1 MTGSTSETTADPA
14 REDSGAPPW
23 LPLAI
28 AMAAAGFSLR
38 PPITALGAA
47 LGFVPETAEFDPA
60 VLGWVVTV
68 PLWCYALGGVLTPRA
83 AAHWGTA
90 RTVTAALAV
99 MTAGQLLRVTGGAAA
114 LLAGTTI
121 TALAT
126 AVLATLLPVLAA
138 RSGALM
144 PRLTAIYAPA
154 IGIGSAA
161 GAFATAPI
169 SAASSWRWGLALWA
183 PLCAVALAL
192 WLRARWQPNTPAPSP
207 PARTDATQS
216 TRTSDGH
223 DRGSW
228 TGGDAAQ
235 RTRTSDRHDHRSQ
248 TADDAAHGTRTSD
261 RHDHRSRTADDAAQS
276 TRTSDGHDRG
286 SRAGGDA
293 AQRTRTS
300 EDRAGHDRGLRG
312 GGVVSP
318 RGRIWGSRLAWAM
331 AVLFGGWAVG
341 AFAVMSWL
349 PSIYRDAGV
358 DGTWAGVLLGLA
370 AAAGIPVA
378 VVLPGWVRRA
388 WGGPGRDIPIL
399 AVTGL
404 PAVGLLGLWW
414 APAVVPWLWAIGVG
428 VGLGGL
434 SLILTLIPL
443 SAPGPRPA
451 TTLSAVTHGAGY
463 AVAGGGVAALSTL
476 RVHSDDWGPIIWILL
491 AACVIQA
498 VAGATVLRSGPSGS
512 RCGVSGWR

>member
-14 REDSGAPPW
+14 RDDSGAPPW

-83 AAHWGTA
+83 AARWGTA

-99 MTAGQLLRVTGGAAA
+99 MTAGQLLRVTGGAVA

-169 SAASSWRWGLALWA
+169 SAASSWRWGLTLWA

-216 TRTSDGH
+216 TRTSA
-223 DRGSW
+223 
-228 TGGDAAQ
+228 GD
-235 RTRTSDRHDHRSQ
+235 
-248 TADDAAHGTRTSD
+248 
-261 RHDHRSRTADDAAQS
+261 
-276 TRTSDGHDRG
+276 
-286 SRAGGDA
+286 
-293 AQRTRTS
+293 
-300 EDRAGHDRGLRG
+300 DRGLRG
-312 GGVVSP
+312 GGVVSL

-476 RVHSDDWGPIIWILL
+476 RVHSDDWGTIIWILL

-498 VAGATVLRSGPSGS
+498 VAGATALRSGPSGS

>member
-1 MTGSTSETTADPA
+1 MTGSTRETTADPA
-14 REDSGAPPW
+14 RDDSGAPPW
-23 LPLAI
+23 LPLAV

-38 PPITALGAA
+38 PPITAMGAA
-47 LGFVPETAEFDPA
+47 LGFVPDTTEFNPA
-60 VLGWVVTV
+60 ILGWVVTV
-68 PLWCYALGGVLTPRA
+68 PLWCYALGGVLTPRLA
-83 AAHWGTA
+83 ARWGAA

-99 MTAGQLLRVTGGAAA
+99 MTAGQLIRVAGGAAA

-138 RSGALM
+138 RSGARM

-192 WLRARWQPNTPAPSP
+192 WLRARWQPHNPSP
-207 PARTDATQS
+207 GKTGHDIS
-216 TRTSDGH
+216 TRT
-223 DRGSW
+223 R
-228 TGGDAAQ
+228 AALDM
-235 RTRTSDRHDHRSQ
+235 RTTPG
-248 TADDAAHGTRTSD
+248 DDASHGTRTWPTED
-261 RHDHRSRTADDAAQS
+261 TARAAPTPTGDDTFPDTRTAGRDSALARTLMGDNGSHAMETPGEGVARTPVADD
-276 TRTSDGHDRG
+276 GC
-286 SRAGGDA
+286 GGGA
-293 AQRTRTS
+293 P
-300 EDRAGHDRGLRG
+300 GRG
-312 GGVVSP
+312 GLVSLWE
-318 RGRIWGSRLAWAM
+318 RAVGGRLAWAM

-378 VVLPGWVRRA
+378 VALPGWVRRV
-388 WGGPGRDIPIL
+388 WDGPGRDVPIL
-399 AVTGL
+399 VVTGL

-414 APAVVPWLWAIGVG
+414 APTVVPWLWAIGVG

-451 TTLSAVTHGAGY
+451 TALSAVTHGVGY
-463 AVAGGGVAALSTL
+463 AVAGGGVAVLSTL
-476 RVHSDDWGPIIWILL
+476 RVHLDGWGPILWILL

-498 VAGATVLRSGPSGS
+498 AAGATALRGRPPGS
-512 RCGVSGWR
+512 R

>member
-1 MTGSTSETTADPA
+1 M
-14 REDSGAPPW
+14 
-23 LPLAI
+23 
-28 AMAAAGFSLR
+28 
-38 PPITALGAA
+38 
-47 LGFVPETAEFDPA
+47 
-60 VLGWVVTV
+60 
-68 PLWCYALGGVLTPRA
+68 
-83 AAHWGTA
+83 
-90 RTVTAALAV
+90 
-99 MTAGQLLRVTGGAAA
+99 
-114 LLAGTTI
+114 
-121 TALAT
+121 
-126 AVLATLLPVLAA
+126 
-138 RSGALM
+138 
-144 PRLTAIYAPA
+144 
-154 IGIGSAA
+154 
-161 GAFATAPI
+161 
-169 SAASSWRWGLALWA
+169 
-183 PLCAVALAL
+183 
-192 WLRARWQPNTPAPSP
+192 
-207 PARTDATQS
+207 
-216 TRTSDGH
+216 
-223 DRGSW
+223 
-228 TGGDAAQ
+228 GD
-235 RTRTSDRHDHRSQ
+235 
-248 TADDAAHGTRTSD
+248 
-261 RHDHRSRTADDAAQS
+261 
-276 TRTSDGHDRG
+276 
-286 SRAGGDA
+286 
-293 AQRTRTS
+293 
-300 EDRAGHDRGLRG
+300 
-312 GGVVSP
+312 GGVV
-318 RGRIWGSRLAWAM
+318 R
-331 AVLFGGWAVG
+331 GWAVG

>member
-14 REDSGAPPW
+14 RDDSGAPPW

-83 AAHWGTA
+83 AARWGTA

-99 MTAGQLLRVTGGAAA
+99 MTAGQLLRVTGGAVA

-228 TGGDAAQ
+228 TG
-235 RTRTSDRHDHRSQ
+235 
-248 TADDAAHGTRTSD
+248 
-261 RHDHRSRTADDAAQS
+261 DDAAQS
-276 TRTSDGHDRG
+276 
-286 SRAGGDA
+286 
-293 AQRTRTS
+293 TRTS
-300 EDRAGHDRGLRG
+300 EDRAGHDRGSRG
-312 GGVVSP
+312 GGVVSL